1 MELSNLR
8 KEGNCSII
16 PLGVRFFLTESLNRR
31 TIVLLSPNRGVL
43 PHSMEVFQANPLASL
58 LSLNC
63 SGVLSCLLE
72 FLAWGFGLPSDLYV
86 DTRQCRLS
94 FLELTHKLFWN
105 ILLTELIQRVAALPL
120 SFCLA

>member
-1 MELSNLR
+1 
-8 KEGNCSII
+8 
-16 PLGVRFFLTESLNRR
+16 
-31 TIVLLSPNRGVL
+31 
-43 PHSMEVFQANPLASL
+43 MEVFQVIPLAL
-58 LSLNC
+58 LSSLNC
-63 SGVLSCLLE
+63 SGVLSYLLE